1 MMFNA
6 TFNNISVIS
15 WQSLS
20 WRRKPN
26 RAQRDNHQPVASHW
40 QTISHNVVLGQQF
53 SSCYPLL
60 IFTRFIGTVSNSKE
74 WNITPWYRLLTLFFR
89 VIGTLSNSK
98 EWNITPWYRLL
109 TLFFRVI
116 GTLSNSK
123 EFAANYGCKKNSP
136 MNPVHKCEVWW
147 SRVTRKNKTK
157 MEDYNRKD
165 IVFRPL

>member
-1 MMFNA
+1 MVQIVNYIFQGDRVWFMMFNV

-40 QTISHNVVLGQQF
+40 QTISHNLVLGQQF

-60 IFTRFIGTVSNSKE
+60 FFTRFIGTV
-74 WNITPWYRLLTLFFR
+74 
-89 VIGTLSNSK
+89 SNSK

>member
-1 MMFNA
+1 
-6 TFNNISVIS
+6 
-15 WQSLS
+15 
-20 WRRKPN
+20 
-26 RAQRDNHQPVASHW
+26 
-40 QTISHNVVLGQQF
+40 
-53 SSCYPLL
+53 LL
-60 IFTRFIGTVSNSKE
+60 TLFFRVIGTLSNSKE
-74 WNITPWYRLLTLFFR
+74 WNITPWYRLLTLFFRVIGTLSNSKERNITPWYRLLTLCFR

>member
-1 MMFNA
+1 MVQIVNYIFQGDRVWFMMFNA

-98 EWNITPWYRLL
+98 E
-109 TLFFRVI
+109 
-116 GTLSNSK
+116 
-123 EFAANYGCKKNSP
+123 FAANYGCKKNSP